1 MTMSGPTPVRG
12 FVLMIRSPDRI
23 IASLSMFVG
32 SLSLK
37 VE

>member
-1 MTMSGPTPVRG
+1 MSGPTPVSG
-12 FVLMIRSPDRI
+12 SSLMIRRPDRI
-23 IASLSMFVG
+23 IASRSMFVG